1 MEKSLVKI
9 DRLLYTYCC
18 NRYKNRKK
26 KPEIIEE
33 KGLDEL
39 ITKTKKKLKKRKN
52 PSIIVIQ

>member
-39 ITKTKKKLKKRKN
+39 ITKTKKN
-52 PSIIVIQ
+52 